1 MITGYLLLTF
11 VRCGPC
17 LLEEGNLQWQIAG
30 IPGDQ
35 KNSDVFPGPTH
46 ARLVLA
52 SYFFPGGKILY
63 SHSKESACNAG
74 DQGVIPRSGRSPEEG
89 MATHPSILAWRI
101 PRTEEPGQLQSMVSQ
116 RVSHDWATNTHTHKL
131 LLSDPKP
138 LNFLKFVLKEMFPS
152 LHAFHQAD
160 NIKTAVLFLGFED

>member
-1 MITGYLLLTF
+1 MWRRVLQMSTAVSSIKLNFLKKDGLEMITGYLLLTF

-74 DQGVIPRSGRSPEEG
+74 DQGVIPRSGRSPGGGNGNPPQYSCLENPKDRG
-89 MATHPSILAWRI
+89 AWPATVHGVAK
-101 PRTEEPGQLQSMVSQ
+101 SQ
-116 RVSHDWATNTHTHKL
+116 PW
-131 LLSDPKP
+131 LS
-138 LNFLKFVLKEMFPS
+138 N
-152 LHAFHQAD
+152 
-160 NIKTAVLFLGFED
+160 